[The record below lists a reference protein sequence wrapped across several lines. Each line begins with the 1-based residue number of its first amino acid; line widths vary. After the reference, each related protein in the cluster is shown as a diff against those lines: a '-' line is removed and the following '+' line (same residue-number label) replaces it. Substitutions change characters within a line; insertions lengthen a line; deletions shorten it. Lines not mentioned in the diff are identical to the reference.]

1 MSLPGAGGPYSDLG
15 RPPLNERTLRRA
27 LIVPG
32 ALWRRLEIRAET
44 GSTNADV
51 AAAAR
56 DGEPEGLVIVAERQV
71 AGRGRLGRSWESP
84 ARAGLSLSVLLRPG
98 APDEARGWA
107 AVPTAA
113 YGWLP
118 LLAGVALHESVHR
131 VTGLETSLKW
141 PNDLLVPL
149 PDEGPEGGEGR
160 AGGEERAGGEGKTAG
175 ILAEGVSGAVVV
187 GVGLNVS
194 LREGELP
201 ERPTGPPAT
210 SLVLAG
216 APDADREPLLKAFLR
231 SLADWYA
238 RWRDATG
245 DPEASGLR
253 AAYRESCGTIGR
265 RVRVLLPDGAEVS
278 GFVTGVDD
286 DARLLV
292 RTPDGDRPLAAG
304 DVVHLR

>member
-1 MSLPGAGGPYSDLG
+1 MSLPGPGGPYSDLG
-15 RPPLNERTLRRA
+15 RPPLNERNLRRA
-27 LIVPG
+27 LLVPG
-32 ALWRRLEIRAET
+32 ALWRRLEITAET

-51 AAAAR
+51 TAAAR

-71 AGRGRLGRSWESP
+71 AGRGRLGRTWESP

-98 APDEARGWA
+98 TPDEARGWA
-107 AVPTAA
+107 AVPATA

-118 LLAGVALHESVHR
+118 LLTGVALNESVRR

-141 PNDLLVPL
+141 PNDLLVPV
-149 PDEGPEGGEGR
+149 GED
-160 AGGEERAGGEGKTAG
+160 EGKTAG

-194 LREGELP
+194 LRENELP
-201 ERPTGPPAT
+201 DRPTGPPAT

-216 APDADREPLLKAFLR
+216 APDADRDSLLKAFLR

-238 RWRDATG
+238 RWRDTTG

-292 RTPDGDRPLAAG
+292 RTPGGDRPLAAG

>member
-1 MSLPGAGGPYSDLG
+1 MALTGPGGPYSDLG
-15 RPPLNERTLRRA
+15 RPPLNERVLRRA
-27 LIVPG
+27 LLVPG
-32 ALWRRLEIRAET
+32 GLWRRLEIRAET

-71 AGRGRLGRSWESP
+71 AGRGRLGRTWESP
-84 ARAGLSLSVLLRPG
+84 ARAGLSLSVLLRPA

-107 AVPTAA
+107 AVPPAA

-118 LLAGVALHESVHR
+118 LLTGVALHESVRR

-141 PNDLLVPL
+141 PNDLLVPMANG
-149 PDEGPEGGEGR
+149 D
-160 AGGEERAGGEGKTAG
+160 EGKTAG
-175 ILAEGVSGAVVV
+175 ILAEGVSGAVVM
-187 GVGLNVS
+187 GAGLNVS
-194 LREGELP
+194 LREDELP
-201 ERPTGPPAT
+201 DRPTGPPAT
-210 SLVLAG
+210 SLLLAG
-216 APDADREPLLKAFLR
+216 AEDADREPLLKAFLR

-238 RWRDATG
+238 RWRDTTG

-253 AAYRESCGTIGR
+253 AAYREACGTIGR

-286 DARLLV
+286 DARLLL

>member
-1 MSLPGAGGPYSDLG
+1 MSFAAGGSPYSDLG
-15 RPPLNERTLRRA
+15 RPPLNERALRRA
-27 LIVPG
+27 LLTPG
-32 ALWRRLEIRAET
+32 ALWRRLEVRAET

-56 DGEPEGLVIVAERQV
+56 DDEPEGLVVVAERQV

-107 AVPTAA
+107 AVPMTA

-118 LLAGVALHESVHR
+118 LLAGVALRESVHR
-131 VTGLETSLKW
+131 VTGLDASLKW
-141 PNDLLVPL
+141 PNDLLVPVG
-149 PDEGPEGGEGR
+149 D
-160 AGGEERAGGEGKTAG
+160 GEGKTAG
-175 ILAEGVSGAVVV
+175 ILAEGVPGAVVI

-194 LREGELP
+194 LRADELP
-201 ERPTGPPAT
+201 DRPAGPPAT

-238 RWRDATG
+238 RWRDTG
-245 DPEASGLR
+245 GDAEASGLR
-253 AAYRESCGTIGR
+253 AAYRASCGTIGR
-265 RVRVLLPDGAEVS
+265 TVRVLLPDGAEVS

-292 RTPDGDRPLAAG
+292 RTPAGDRPLAAG

>member
-1 MSLPGAGGPYSDLG
+1 MSSPGAGGPYSDLG
-15 RPPLNERTLRRA
+15 RPPLNERSLRRA
-27 LIVPG
+27 LLVPG
-32 ALWRRLEIRAET
+32 GLWRRLEVRAET

-71 AGRGRLGRSWESP
+71 AGRGRLGRTWESP

-98 APDEARGWA
+98 TPDEARGWA
-107 AVPTAA
+107 AVPVAG

-149 PDEGPEGGEGR
+149 ADGD
-160 AGGEERAGGEGKTAG
+160 EGKTAG
-175 ILAEGVSGAVVV
+175 ILAEGVPGAVVM

-194 LREGELP
+194 LRADELP
-201 ERPTGPPAT
+201 DRPTGPPAT
-210 SLVLAG
+210 SLGLAG
-216 APDADREPLLKAFLR
+216 APDADRDPLLKAFLR

-245 DPEASGLR
+245 DPGASGLR
-253 AAYRESCGTIGR
+253 AAYRKSCGTIGR
-265 RVRVLLPDGAEVS
+265 RARVLLPDGTEVS
-278 GFVTGVDD
+278 GLVTGVDD
-286 DARLLV
+286 DARLLL
-292 RTPDGDRPLAAG
+292 RTPAGDRPLAAG

>member
-1 MSLPGAGGPYSDLG
+1 MSFAAGGSPYSDLG
-15 RPPLNERTLRRA
+15 RPPLNERALRRA
-27 LIVPG
+27 LLTPG
-32 ALWRRLEIRAET
+32 ALWRRLEVRAET

-56 DGEPEGLVIVAERQV
+56 DDEPEGLIVVAERQI
-71 AGRGRLGRSWESP
+71 AGRGRLGRTWESP
-84 ARAGLSLSVLLRPG
+84 ARAGLSLSVLLRPNV
-98 APDEARGWA
+98 PDEARGWA

-118 LLAGVALHESVHR
+118 LLAGVALCASVHR
-131 VTGLETSLKW
+131 VTGLDASLKW
-141 PNDLLVPL
+141 PNDLLVPVG
-149 PDEGPEGGEGR
+149 D
-160 AGGEERAGGEGKTAG
+160 GEGKTAG
-175 ILAEGVSGAVVV
+175 ILAEGVSGAVVL

-194 LREGELP
+194 LRADELP
-201 ERPTGPPAT
+201 DRPTGPPAT

-238 RWRDATG
+238 RWREAGGDA
-245 DPEASGLR
+245 EASGLR
-253 AAYRESCGTIGR
+253 QAYRESCGTIGK

-292 RTPDGDRPLAAG
+292 RTPAGDRPLAAG